1 MIKNTYEEIL
11 MDNEIV
17 EDLKKRMDNLQYKE
31 LQHLKDEINNI
42 KVNLAENNLLTK
54 QCTESNEKMSNTL
67 DSLKETM
74 ISVAQSVKDSNKISS
89 ELAETV
95 KNLNN
100 KVTSVENKMDNKF
113 EDVYKKVNKVD
124 DKAKIDIAKWLK
136 DNWFGAVMAIG
147 AIAYI
152 ISQMLR

>member
-1 MIKNTYEEIL
+1 

-17 EDLKKRMDNLQYKE
+17 EDLEKRMDNLQYKE
-31 LQHLKDEINNI
+31 LQPLKDEINNI

-124 DKAKIDIAKWLK
+124 DKAKIDIVKWLK

>member
-1 MIKNTYEEIL
+1 

-124 DKAKIDIAKWLK
+124 DKAKIDIVKWLK

>member
-1 MIKNTYEEIL
+1 MG
-11 MDNEIV
+11 DEIV

-31 LQHLKDEINNI
+31 LQPLKDEINNI

-124 DKAKIDIAKWLK
+124 DKAKIDIVKWLK

>member
-1 MIKNTYEEIL
+1 MG
-11 MDNEIV
+11 NEIV
-17 EDLKKRMDNLQYKE
+17 EDLEKRMDNLQYKE

-124 DKAKIDIAKWLK
+124 DKAKIDIVKWLK

>member
-17 EDLKKRMDNLQYKE
+17 EDLEKRMDNLQYKE

-124 DKAKIDIAKWLK
+124 DKAKIDIVKWLK